1 MTIEEQLQ
9 KLEEHKNELFF
20 KEISKEQTQI
30 GDLAV
35 RDETGIVPIYFRPV
49 SMEEAREL
57 ILSDNIVT
65 IIPRESKLGQLFLE
79 ETKGNNNENSQS

>member
-30 GDLAV
+30 GDLVV

-49 SMEEAREL
+49 SIEEAHEL
-57 ILSDNIVT
+57 ILSDDVVT

-79 ETKGNNNENSQS
+79 ETKGNNNANS